1 MKPLAGLIKVSIVN
15 IIALAAITNS
25 AIAEKI
31 SVLYVDGQNN
41 HAVWPKGTIMMK
53 QYLEET
59 GLFTVDVQRT
69 RFTSRAGR
77 EQAWL
82 KYVGIKT
89 EDHPKAKSD
98 SEFAPDFSGYDV
110 VVSNFGWGAAP
121 WPEKTQKAFEKFVKN
136 GGGFVSV
143 HAADN
148 SFPEWKAYNRMIGIG
163 GWGNRN
169 EKDGPY
175 VYYNDDGK
183 LIRDTSKGRGGAHGK
198 RHEFPITVRNS
209 NHPITK
215 GLPKHWLTSEDE
227 CYGRLRGPAE
237 QMTVLATG
245 EDLSKP
251 ELKGRHEPM
260 LMTIKFGKGRV
271 FHNTLGHDTAA
282 LEGVSFI
289 TTFTRG
295 TEWAATGK
303 VTQTVP
309 DDFPKKDK
317 ATSRKF
323 DYKK

>member
-1 MKPLAGLIKVSIVN
+1 MKKILTLCLV
-15 IIALAAITNS
+15 LAAFITT
-25 AIAEKI
+25 ADAAKLKALI
-31 SVLYVDGQNN
+31 VDGQNN
-41 HAVWPKGTIMMK
+41 HAVWPKGTLMMK
-53 QYLEET
+53 QYLEDT

-69 RFTSRAGR
+69 RFTSKAGR
-77 EQAWL
+77 EQAFL

-89 EDHPKAKSD
+89 EDFPKAKTD
-98 SEFAPDFSGYDV
+98 PEFAPEFDQYDV
-110 VVSNFGWGAAP
+110 VISNFGWGAAP
-121 WPEKTQKAFEKFVKN
+121 WPAKTQTAFEKFVKN

-175 VYYNDDGK
+175 VYYNDKGK
-183 LIRDTSKGRGGAHGK
+183 LIRDNSKGRGGAHGK
-198 RHEFPITVRNS
+198 RHEFPVTVREP

-215 GLPKHWLTSEDE
+215 DLPKQWLTSEDE
-227 CYGRLRGPAE
+227 CYGKLRGPAE
-237 QMTVLATG
+237 QMTILATG

-295 TEWAATGK
+295 AEWAATGK
-303 VTQTVP
+303 VTQKVP
-309 DDFPKKDK
+309 ADFPKKDQ

-323 DYKK
+323 VLRK